1 MTTGVEGTE
10 SALIDAV
17 CLRVRERVEGDD
29 AARLE
34 QFVRL
39 YHEWVPA
46 EDLADRDPLDVY
58 GAALAQWNFMRRR
71 KPGTTKARVYNPDF
85 EQHGW
90 QSTHTVVE
98 VVTDDMPFLV
108 DSIGM
113 ELSRQ
118 SYGVHLVVHPVLR
131 VRRDEEGAL
140 LEVLPGAGNG
150 AADGSVAESIIR
162 FEIDRQSEAAELD
175 ALRDDVLRVLGD
187 VRAAVEDW
195 PAMRARAR
203 EIADDLGRHGAPVD
217 AREVEEAI
225 ALLSWADE
233 GHFTFLG
240 ARDYELVQ
248 QDGADCLRAV
258 PKTALGVLRR
268 REEQAL
274 SKAFA
279 RLPPRARASARSRT
293 LLTLTKA
300 NSIATVHR
308 PSYLDYIGVK
318 QFDADGEVVGERRFL
333 GLYTTSAYSA
343 HAHEVPVVRRKVE
356 AVMARAGFPPG
367 GHGEKALAETLETDP
382 RDELFQIGRTRCSPS
397 RPASSAWASASG

>member
-150 AADGSVAESIIR
+150 AGDGSVAESIIR

-240 ARDYELVQ
+240 VRDYELVQ

-279 RLPPRARASARSRT
+279 RLPRRARASARSR
-293 LLTLTKA
+293 
-300 NSIATVHR
+300 
-308 PSYLDYIGVK
+308 
-318 QFDADGEVVGERRFL
+318 
-333 GLYTTSAYSA
+333 
-343 HAHEVPVVRRKVE
+343 
-356 AVMARAGFPPG
+356 
-367 GHGEKALAETLETDP
+367 
-382 RDELFQIGRTRCSPS
+382 
-397 RPASSAWASASG
+397 